1 MDGHSS
7 AGMAKQ
13 EIEAVSKLNLR
24 HMTDPSDLFSLPKNG
39 ALPITGCFT
48 CTFRSPHLIAL
59 IFSRHV
65 TTFNNDA
72 HDRMLWVNT
81 PLVSRSIT

>member
-24 HMTDPSDLFSLPKNG
+24 HMTDPSDLFSLPKNS
-39 ALPITGCFT
+39 ALLITGFI

-59 IFSRHV
+59 ILSRHV